1 MEALLSYLLTLKRV
15 FNRVQT
21 IFLSS
26 SALAHNFLSY
36 PSFDVII
43 PYFSIM
49 MTSTFS
55 LHHWILAARPKTL
68 TAAYTPVIIG
78 ASLAYLQDSLNIL
91 VSLVA
96 LLCATLI
103 QIGTNFANDYYD
115 YKKGS
120 DRADRVGF
128 KRMTAAG
135 LIQPKTMRNAAYI
148 TMILAFIAG
157 LYLVYIGGAIVLAI
171 GVSALVFGIIY
182 TGGPYPLGYNGLG
195 DLFVFAYFGLVAT
208 MTTYYLNT
216 LEWSSTSF
224 WAALIPGALST
235 NILVVNNLRDVAQ
248 DRVSGKKTLGV
259 LLGEKA
265 LQWEYTVLLA
275 LAFAIPPHFFVRL
288 DASIWI
294 FLPYLGV
301 PLSLKL
307 LSEIWS
313 HEKKSILN
321 GTLEKTAAFMFLY
334 GVLFTIGLV
343 IP

>member
-1 MEALLSYLLTLKRV
+1 M
-15 FNRVQT
+15 
-21 IFLSS
+21 
-26 SALAHNFLSY
+26 
-36 PSFDVII
+36 
-43 PYFSIM
+43 PYFNHIM
-49 MTSTFS
+49 EKSFS
-55 LHHWILAARPKTL
+55 LINWIQAARPKTL

-78 ASLAYLQDSLNIL
+78 ASLAYLQDSLNL
-91 VSLVA
+91 QVSLIA

-135 LIQPKTMRNAAYI
+135 LIEPDTMKLAAFV
-148 TMILAFIAG
+148 TMFLAFLSG
-157 LYLVYIGGAIVLAI
+157 LYLVNVGGVTILAI
-171 GVSALVFGIIY
+171 GISSLVFGIMY
-182 TGGPYPLGYNGLG
+182 TGGPFPLGYNGLG
-195 DLFVFAYFGLVAT
+195 DIFVFVYFGIVAT

-224 WAALIPGALST
+224 WASVIPGALST

-248 DRVSGKKTLGV
+248 DKLSGKKTLGV

-265 LQWEYTVLLA
+265 LQWEYTLLLGLA
-275 LAFAIPPHFFVRL
+275 LAIPPHFYFRL
-288 DASIWI
+288 DASLCI
-294 FLPYLGV
+294 FFPYLSV

-307 LSEIWS
+307 LVEIWS
-313 HEKKSILN
+313 HQKKSTLN
-321 GTLEKTAAFMFLY
+321 GTLEKTAAFMFVY
-334 GVLFTIGLV
+334 GILFTLGLL

>member
-1 MEALLSYLLTLKRV
+1 M
-15 FNRVQT
+15 
-21 IFLSS
+21 SS
-26 SALAHNFLSY
+26 S
-36 PSFDVII
+36 
-43 PYFSIM
+43 FSI
-49 MTSTFS
+49 
-55 LHHWILAARPKTL
+55 HNWIQAARPKTL

-78 ASLAYLQDSLNIL
+78 ASLAYLQDSLNVL
-91 VSLVA
+91 VSLIA

-115 YKKGS
+115 FKKGS

-128 KRMTAAG
+128 RRMTAAG
-135 LIQPKTMRNAAYI
+135 LIQPVTMKMAAYF
-148 TMILAFIAG
+148 TMILALLVG
-157 LYLVYIGGAIVLAI
+157 LYLVYVGGAIVLAI
-171 GVSALVFGIIY
+171 GLSSLVFGIMY
-182 TGGPYPLGYNGLG
+182 TGGPFPLGYNGLG

-216 LEWSSTSF
+216 LEWSSMSF

-235 NILVVNNLRDVAQ
+235 NILVVNNLRDVDQ

-259 LLGEKA
+259 LFGEKA
-265 LQWEYTVLLA
+265 LKWEYTVLLG
-275 LAFAIPPHFFVRL
+275 LAHAIPPHFFVRL
-288 DASIWI
+288 DASVWI
-294 FLPYLGV
+294 FLPYLSI

-313 HEKKSILN
+313 HEEKSTLN